1 MDKKQEH
8 SRRAAAGTTYI
19 VETEDGFQ
27 VSVPAEK
34 LEVWQERQREG
45 STLTSS
51 EQQVRDKI
59 VSMLYGRS
67 R

>member
-1 MDKKQEH
+1 M
-8 SRRAAAGTTYI
+8 
-19 VETEDGFQ
+19 ETEDGFQ

>member
-1 MDKKQEH
+1 MDKKQER

>member
-8 SRRAAAGTTYI
+8 SRKAAGTTYMM
-19 VETEDGFQ
+19 ETADGFQ

-34 LEVWQERQREG
+34 LEAWQARQREE